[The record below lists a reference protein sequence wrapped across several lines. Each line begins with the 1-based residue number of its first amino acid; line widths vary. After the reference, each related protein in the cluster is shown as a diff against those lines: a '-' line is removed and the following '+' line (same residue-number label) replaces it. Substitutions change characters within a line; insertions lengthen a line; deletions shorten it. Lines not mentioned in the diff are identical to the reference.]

1 MRKVFLILLCI
12 SLITGCSKEHSSS
25 YPSSVAINNNM
36 YGLSNTTLKIQDIG
50 EEIGPIEKITHP
62 MPTKNGESNEVPVG
76 STLYMING
84 VNMDEAIAV
93 KVDEEYYKATKNGPL
108 SSK

>member
-1 MRKVFLILLCI
+1 MRIFFVLLIFI
-12 SLITGCSKEHSSS
+12 SITGCSKEHSSS

-36 YGLSNTTLKIQDIG
+36 YGLSDTTLKVQDIG
-50 EEIGPIEKITHP
+50 DEIGLIEKISHP
-62 MPTKNGESNEVPVG
+62 MPAKNGESNEVPVG

-93 KVDEEYYKATKNGPL
+93 KVDEEYYKATINGPL
-108 SSK
+108 LSN